1 MCLDTMLCMMRDTGN
16 TNLSNYLQYLTSRH
30 GLRLS
35 SREKYLDLHLA
46 LALAIQGGVIGHLH
60 VVEGSRAV

>member
-1 MCLDTMLCMMRDTGN
+1 MLCMMRDTGN

-35 SREKYLDLHLA
+35 SREKYVDLHLA
-46 LALAIQGGVIGHLH
+46 LALAIQSTGVIGHLQR
-60 VVEGSRAV
+60 VEGSRAV